1 LIRACELEVKLI
13 QRLRVEANVSESPPI
28 EINDLTIYCE
38 PIGRIRRHRKING
51 RKMMETFRNHP
62 KYVRRTRRRI
72 RKLVGKAKTPQ
83 LRIPD

>member
-1 LIRACELEVKLI
+1 VKLI
-13 QRLRVEANVSESPPI
+13 QQLRDEANVSESPPI
-28 EINDLTIYCE
+28 EINDLTFYCE
-38 PIGRIRRHRKING
+38 PIGRHRKING

-83 LRIPD
+83 LRIRIKRWLDEKN